1 MPGETPQVRLDVGT
15 LSFVAG
21 FVDTCVFV
29 GLFGLFTAHITGNI
43 ALIGAAIVHG
53 SGGELAK
60 LLALPTFVIAVMLTA
75 LAAMAL
81 RHAER
86 VRLPLLLA
94 TEGALLALSALT
106 VAASAPFASPDIPA
120 AIIAGMLSVAAMG
133 VQNALMRMEL
143 TSHPSTTVMT
153 VNVTQLVIDAVASF
167 APGALT
173 GGEDPTR
180 AALARERL
188 RRLWP
193 PACSFLLGAIF
204 GAVGYAL
211 AGLEALL
218 LPALLCLTLA
228 AIVRRGKTRPAGST
242 PSAERRLGTGSG

>member
-1 MPGETPQVRLDVGT
+1 MPEVSTQLRLDVGT

-43 ALIGAAIVHG
+43 ALIGAAVVHG

-60 LLALPTFVIAVMLTA
+60 LLALPVFVVAVMLTA

-81 RHAER
+81 RRVDR

-94 TEGALLALSALT
+94 AEGALLALSAVT
-106 VAASAPFASPDIPA
+106 VAASAPFASPDVPA
-120 AIIAGMLSVAAMG
+120 AVIAGMLSVTAMG
-133 VQNALMRMEL
+133 VQNALMRIEL
-143 TSHPSTTVMT
+143 AVHPSTTVMT

-167 APGALT
+167 VPRRLAGD
-173 GGEDPTR
+173 EDPAGVAR
-180 AALARERL
+180 ARERL

-193 PACSFLLGAIF
+193 PAAYFLLGAIC
-204 GAVGYAL
+204 GAGGYAL
-211 AGLEALL
+211 TGLEALL
-218 LPALLCLTLA
+218 LPALLCLALA
-228 AIVRRGKTRPAGST
+228 VIIGRGASSIHDRRRTS
-242 PSAERRLGTGSG
+242 

>member
-1 MPGETPQVRLDVGT
+1 MPEETSQVRLDVGT

-53 SGGELAK
+53 SGGEFAK
-60 LLALPTFVIAVMLTA
+60 LLALPVFVLAVMLTA

-81 RHAER
+81 RRADR
-86 VRLPLLLA
+86 LRLPLLLA
-94 TEGALLALSALT
+94 TEGTLLALSAAT
-106 VAASAPFASPDIPA
+106 VAASAPFASPDVPA
-120 AIIAGMLSVAAMG
+120 AILAGMLSVAAMG
-133 VQNALMRMEL
+133 VQNALMRSEL
-143 TSHPSTTVMT
+143 VAHPSTTVMT

-167 APGALT
+167 APRGLT
-173 GGEDPTR
+173 GDEDPART
-180 AALARERL
+180 ALSRQRL

-204 GAVGYAL
+204 GAVGYTL

-218 LPALLCLTLA
+218 LPAMLCLALA
-228 AIVRRGKTRPAGST
+228 AVVRRTDA
-242 PSAERRLGTGSG
+242 RRAR

>member
-1 MPGETPQVRLDVGT
+1 MREETSQVRLDVGT
-15 LSFVAG
+15 LSFAAG

-29 GLFGLFTAHITGNI
+29 GLYGLFTAHITGNI
-43 ALIGAAIVHG
+43 ALIGAAVVHG
-53 SGGELAK
+53 SGGEFAK
-60 LLALPTFVIAVMLTA
+60 LLALPMFVIAVMLTA

-81 RHAER
+81 RGAER

-94 TEGALLALSALT
+94 TEGLLLALSALT
-106 VAASAPFASPDIPA
+106 VAAAAPFASPDVPA
-120 AIIAGMLSVAAMG
+120 ATVAGMLSVAAMG
-133 VQNALMRMEL
+133 VQNALMRIEF
-143 TSHPSTTVMT
+143 TAHPSTTVMT

-167 APGALT
+167 APRAIT
-173 GGEDPTR
+173 GGGDPAR

-193 PACSFLLGAIF
+193 PACSFLLGAVC
-204 GAVGYAL
+204 GAAGYAL

-228 AIVRRGKTRPAGST
+228 AIVRRSKTRPAGTT
-242 PSAERRLGTGSG
+242 PSAERGLGSGSG